1 MLADLVFKRGV
12 VVTPGQPDVRITRES
27 SLVGFTPISEQAR
40 QWFESN
46 VAYQPSQTMCGT
58 IWCEPRFADDLI
70 AGLTSEGLTIEDSK
84 G

>member
-1 MLADLVFKRGV
+1 MYPASECSRSG
-12 VVTPGQPDVRITRES
+12 

-40 QWFESN
+40 QWFKSN

-70 AGLTSEGLTIEDSK
+70 AGLTSDGLTIED
-84 G
+84 